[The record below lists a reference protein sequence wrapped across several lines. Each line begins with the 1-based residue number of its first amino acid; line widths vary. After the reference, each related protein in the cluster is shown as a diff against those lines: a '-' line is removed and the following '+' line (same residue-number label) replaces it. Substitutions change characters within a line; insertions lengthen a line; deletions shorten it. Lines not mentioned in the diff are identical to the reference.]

1 MELSV
6 IVYQSGA
13 SPCEN
18 RGPKYSTGDLKGLSS
33 FPVNG
38 NWRLT
43 FAFEGCDAILVDYQD
58 YH

>member
-13 SPCEN
+13 SPCES
-18 RGPKYSTGDLKGLSS
+18 RGPKCSTGDLKGLSS
-33 FPVNG
+33 FLVNA

-43 FAFEGCDAILVDYQD
+43 FAFEGGDAILVDYQG